1 VAHPALAGLNGV
13 DWVDVRIIEEL
24 SFLGQER
31 GYSTPSR
38 QYLANI
44 IGCTVRTITRHLT
57 KLCRL
62 GYLQRQLRTHRTAD
76 GKIRNRTNLYRV
88 ALDQAARIKAF
99 FSALGRGKSGG
110 STGRTS
116 VPRKPKAE
124 NNIQLQKD
132 TFPVSE
138 QKKQSW
144 RIPETWS
151 EAWKYF
157 DPLALLKPSTPLS
170 EKEQQQDIK
179 PAFQRFAN
187 LGVDPQSL
195 LKSTALLSEKEQQ
208 PEIKPQFQRF
218 ANLGKGQPS
227 R

>member
-1 VAHPALAGLNGV
+1 MAHPALAGLQGV
-13 DWVDVRIIEEL
+13 DWVDVRILEEL

-31 GYSTPSR
+31 GYSTPGR

-44 IGCTVRTITRHLT
+44 IGCTISTVSRHLS
-57 KLCRL
+57 KLVRL
-62 GYLQRQLRTHRTAD
+62 GYLQRQLRTFRTPD

-99 FSALGRGKSGG
+99 FRAFGRGKSGA
-110 STGRTS
+110 STDDAPTLR
-116 VPRKPKAE
+116 VPKTE
-124 NNIQLQKD
+124 NNIELQKD
-132 TFPVSE
+132 TFPVPE
-138 QKKQSW
+138 KTKQSW

-157 DPLALLKPSTPLS
+157 DPRALLKPSAPLS

-187 LGVDPQSL
+187 LGVDPRI
-195 LKSTALLSEKEQQ
+195 ALNPLAPLSEKEQQ
-208 PEIKPQFQRF
+208 PEIKRQFQRF